1 MRPLKVFGAAFKVEL
16 STCLTLSPDTVIRA
30 ATGKG
35 LLAWM
40 RTFLAPSAMKQ
51 FRYGELG
58 KHHLSTTSKSSLVR
72 EVWQAG
78 QPAKSLLSGV
88 PPKQQMLKDMGWL
101 GELLAGRLEG
111 NVEDALRSCSAWQLV
126 ASTWGSLSGDH
137 PLDALVRE
145 MVRLDLVAAH
155 TLENAQLGVRHEA
168 RQDLDRLAGAALKP
182 WSLLLPDLTPSTA
195 LLLDSTLLGIAQME
209 RAPRIGDYGAEA
221 SESKVLSLLNPRRKP
236 LGNWFSE
243 LQSAVG
249 CKNNQELA
257 SLLFR
262 QNKQMGDQFVSR
274 DRLKKWASVQPKNLM
289 PVDGMKVV
297 CSTVANA
304 TARNRL
310 ESRFLVAR
318 FLTFLVDMVRSSV
331 ESPDLSWGEAQMKV
345 RARYQAIYRTT

>member
-1 MRPLKVFGAAFKVEL
+1 MANSEAEILPVSQSLSRLAPVALMRPLQVFGAAFKVEL

-35 LLAWM
+35 LLVWM

-51 FRYGELG
+51 FRYGALG

-72 EVWQAG
+72 KVWQAG
-78 QPAKSLLSGV
+78 QRAKSLLNGV
-88 PPKQQMLKDMGWL
+88 PPKQQMLKDMGLL
-101 GELLAGRLEG
+101 GDLLAGRLEG

-168 RQDLDRLAGAALKP
+168 RQDLDRLAGAALKA
-182 WSLLLPDLTPSTA
+182 WSLLLSDLTPSTA

-221 SESKVLSLLNPRRKP
+221 SESKVLSLLNPR
-236 LGNWFSE
+236 
-243 LQSAVG
+243 
-249 CKNNQELA
+249 
-257 SLLFR
+257 
-262 QNKQMGDQFVSR
+262 
-274 DRLKKWASVQPKNLM
+274 
-289 PVDGMKVV
+289 
-297 CSTVANA
+297 
-304 TARNRL
+304 
-310 ESRFLVAR
+310 
-318 FLTFLVDMVRSSV
+318 
-331 ESPDLSWGEAQMKV
+331 
-345 RARYQAIYRTT
+345 